1 MKRFITLSVLSLS
14 LAACVDTTGLS
25 AESSKPVHPAT
36 SENAVVTVV
45 EYADLQCPACKAA
58 HSLLVDPLVEKYGTQ
73 IRYEYRHFPLMS
85 IHRYAMDAA
94 QASECAADQGKFW
107 EFVDM
112 AFENQDSL
120 GPQALDQWGQEL
132 GLDADLYGR
141 CRRSGIKRDLVQAS
155 YDEGR
160 EMGVT
165 GTPTFFVNGER
176 VESTIEALSAAV
188 DESLGSAGSRL

>member
-1 MKRFITLSVLSLS
+1 MKHFLALSVLSLS

-25 AESSKPVHPAT
+25 AESSRPVHPAT
-36 SENAVVTVV
+36 SENALVTVS

-58 HSLLVDPLVEKYGTQ
+58 HTLLVGPLVEQYGTQ
-73 IRYEYRHFPLMS
+73 IRYEFHHFPLMS

-107 EFVDM
+107 EFVDI

-120 GPQALDQWGQEL
+120 TPQALDQWGDEL
-132 GLDADLYGR
+132 DLDADLYER
-141 CRRSGIKRDLVQAS
+141 CRDSGIKRDLVQAS

-160 EMGVT
+160 AMGVS

-176 VESTIEALSAAV
+176 VDSTMEALSAAI
-188 DESLGSAGSRL
+188 DAGLGAGRNL

>member
-1 MKRFITLSVLSLS
+1 MKRFLTLSVLSLS

-25 AESSKPVHPAT
+25 AESSRPVHPAT

-141 CRRSGIKRDLVQAS
+141 CRKSGIKRDLVQAS

-160 EMGVT
+160 EMGVS
-165 GTPTFFVNGER
+165 GTPTFFVNGQR

-188 DESLGSAGSRL
+188 DAGLGSAGSRL